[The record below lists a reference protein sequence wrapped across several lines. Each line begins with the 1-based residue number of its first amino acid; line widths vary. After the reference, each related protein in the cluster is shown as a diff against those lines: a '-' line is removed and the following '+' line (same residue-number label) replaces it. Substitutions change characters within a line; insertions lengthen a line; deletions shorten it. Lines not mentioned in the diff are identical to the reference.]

1 LQIEIEDN
9 GVGIPETVLPVVF
22 QAGIGIS
29 NVHERLA
36 VLFANDFQMSI
47 EGRLGG
53 GTRVRV
59 QFPQLD
65 AVVDPGSQSSDRTR
79 TETAPA
85 ESAR

>member
-1 LQIEIEDN
+1 M
-9 GVGIPETVLPVVF
+9 GIPEKVLSVVF

-65 AVVDPGSQSSDRTR
+65 ATVGAGSQPVDRTR
-79 TETAPA
+79 TATTPA
-85 ESAR
+85 ESTR